1 MLHVRFLLT
10 ASLLKALK
18 GGLEMD
24 ENWCDW
30 ASLDK
35 PGKSDYFVALAVGQN
50 EGDRL
55 KVFAGGL

>member
-1 MLHVRFLLT
+1 LLT

-24 ENWCDW
+24 KNWCDW

-35 PGKSDYFVALAVGQN
+35 PGGVDLIILTWFNKPGQPS
-50 EGDRL
+50 
-55 KVFAGGL
+55 